1 MIAPETIA
9 RAADFLLKHYG
20 EDSGEAFL
28 ILHHRD
34 RGNAQWLAERVA
46 ETLKEVQEI
55 AEAMELPVQ
64 RPPVQAT
71 KKRGR
76 VNTSGKDW
84 TRQRRSDARRNL
96 RYRGY
101 LEEKRK
107 RGRHKPGTMVFY
119 YDSGTLRNVELEQRY
134 RESWGFSFLP
144 AEKIDENV

>member
-84 TRQRRSDARRNL
+84 TRQRRSNARRNL

-101 LEEKRK
+101 LEEKRR
-107 RGRHKPGTMVFY
+107 RGRQEPGTMVFY

>member
-55 AEAMELPVQ
+55 AEAMGLPVQ

-76 VNTSGKDW
+76 ANTSGKDW
-84 TRQRRSDARRNL
+84 TRQRRSAARRNL

-101 LEEKRK
+101 LEEKRR
-107 RGRHKPGTMVFY
+107 RGRQEPGTMVFY

-134 RESWGFSFLP
+134 REIWGFSFLP

>member
-84 TRQRRSDARRNL
+84 TRQRRSNARRNL

-107 RGRHKPGTMVFY
+107 RGRQEPGTMVFY